1 MQFSSK
7 DIQLFNESG
16 IHVEDKNY
24 TNDEV
29 ERLKI
34 KVTDFIVSQST
45 KDIDK
50 YSKKFS
56 SFNRIFFNM
65 IKTIRKSFWHTIF
78 IKFKI
83 TINMT

>member
-7 DIQLFNESG
+7 DIQLFNEAG
-16 IHVEDKNY
+16 INVEYKNY
-24 TNDEV
+24 TNGEF

-56 SFNRIFFNM
+56 SLL
-65 IKTIRKSFWHTIF
+65 
-78 IKFKI
+78 
-83 TINMT
+83 

>member
-1 MQFSSK
+1 MKEGTNSAIFKQRYS
-7 DIQLFNESG
+7 LFNESG

-45 KDIDK
+45 RDIDK
-50 YSKKFS
+50 YNKKFS
-56 SFNRIFFNM
+56 SLF
-65 IKTIRKSFWHTIF
+65 
-78 IKFKI
+78 
-83 TINMT
+83 

>member
-7 DIQLFNESG
+7 DIQLFNEAG
-16 IHVEDKNY
+16 INVEDKNY

-56 SFNRIFFNM
+56 SLLYE
-65 IKTIRKSFWHTIF
+65 
-78 IKFKI
+78 
-83 TINMT
+83 

>member
-7 DIQLFNESG
+7 DIQLFNEAG
-16 IHVEDKNY
+16 INVENKNY

-34 KVTDFIVSQST
+34 KITDYIVSQST

-56 SFNRIFFNM
+56 RLL
-65 IKTIRKSFWHTIF
+65 
-78 IKFKI
+78 
-83 TINMT
+83 

>member
-24 TNDEV
+24 TNSEV

-45 KDIDK
+45 RNIDK
-50 YSKKFS
+50 YNKKFS
-56 SFNRIFFNM
+56 SLF
-65 IKTIRKSFWHTIF
+65 
-78 IKFKI
+78 
-83 TINMT
+83 

>member
-24 TNDEV
+24 TNGEV

-45 KDIDK
+45 RNIDK
-50 YSKKFS
+50 YNKKFS
-56 SFNRIFFNM
+56 SLF
-65 IKTIRKSFWHTIF
+65 
-78 IKFKI
+78 
-83 TINMT
+83 

>member
-1 MQFSSK
+1 MQFSST
-7 DIQLFNESG
+7 DIQLFNEAG
-16 IHVEDKNY
+16 INVEDKNY
-24 TNDEV
+24 TKDEV

-56 SFNRIFFNM
+56 RLL
-65 IKTIRKSFWHTIF
+65 
-78 IKFKI
+78 
-83 TINMT
+83 

>member
-7 DIQLFNESG
+7 DIQLFNEAG
-16 IHVEDKNY
+16 INVEDKNY

-45 KDIDK
+45 RDIDK
-50 YSKKFS
+50 YNKKFS
-56 SFNRIFFNM
+56 SLF
-65 IKTIRKSFWHTIF
+65 
-78 IKFKI
+78 
-83 TINMT
+83 

>member
-7 DIQLFNESG
+7 HIQLFNEAG
-16 IHVEDKNY
+16 INVEDKNY

-45 KDIDK
+45 RDIDK
-50 YSKKFS
+50 YNKKFS
-56 SFNRIFFNM
+56 SLF
-65 IKTIRKSFWHTIF
+65 
-78 IKFKI
+78 
-83 TINMT
+83 

>member
-1 MQFSSK
+1 MQFSCK
-7 DIQLFNESG
+7 YIQLFNEAG
-16 IHVEDKNY
+16 INVEDKNY

-56 SFNRIFFNM
+56 SLL
-65 IKTIRKSFWHTIF
+65 
-78 IKFKI
+78 
-83 TINMT
+83 

>member
-7 DIQLFNESG
+7 DIQLFNEAG
-16 IHVEDKNY
+16 INVEDKNY

-34 KVTDFIVSQST
+34 KVTDFIMSKSI

-50 YSKKFS
+50 YNKKFS
-56 SFNRIFFNM
+56 RLL
-65 IKTIRKSFWHTIF
+65 
-78 IKFKI
+78 
-83 TINMT
+83 

>member
-7 DIQLFNESG
+7 DIKLFNESG

-56 SFNRIFFNM
+56 SLL
-65 IKTIRKSFWHTIF
+65 
-78 IKFKI
+78 
-83 TINMT
+83 